1 MVTSYLN
8 LMDEKK
14 GFIVGLIRI
23 KEIVS
28 LWIRFG
34 KKGRVSLLGLRK
46 S

>member
-28 LWIRFG
+28 L
-34 KKGRVSLLGLRK
+34 
-46 S
+46 